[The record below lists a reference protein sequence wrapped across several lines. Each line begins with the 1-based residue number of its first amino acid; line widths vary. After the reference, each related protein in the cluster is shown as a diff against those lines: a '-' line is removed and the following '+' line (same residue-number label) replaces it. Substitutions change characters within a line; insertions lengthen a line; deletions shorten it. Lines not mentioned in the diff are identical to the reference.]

1 MLITFLDNG
10 QLYDGSTFNK
20 RPLGASEKSLILLA
34 ETLANIGHVVRI
46 FNNCKKSKVV
56 NKVSWNPIK
65 NIEANHSDIW
75 ISLNDP
81 KLFNLCDMNNKK
93 ILWLINSGL
102 QLAKPESYKAAI
114 RHSPTIIYQG
124 ESHINSIP
132 DGVKSLDA
140 KMIPLGVYK
149 KYFEIED
156 LSSSVT
162 PKAFVTT
169 NPLMGLD
176 WLIDLWVNFICTK
189 LPWAEL
195 HIFSFTMYNG
205 MNGKDIDEK
214 YLSIL
219 DKIKMNSKYN
229 IHVKKPKIDDDFI
242 KDIKDM
248 RVHLYPSHQFES
260 SALTLQ
266 ESQVMGIP
274 AVIRPLGAAPERIY
288 NGKTGFIGLD
298 ENIFSEYTIRLLS
311 DMSYFKRISNQAKQM
326 HSNCKWDNIVKEFI
340 KVFEIGNSK

>member
-10 QLYDGSTFNK
+10 QTYDGSTLNK

-34 ETLANIGHVVRI
+34 ETLSSIGHVVRI
-46 FNNCKKSKVV
+46 FNNCKKSRVV
-56 NKVSWNPIK
+56 NKVSWNPL
-65 NIEANHSDIW
+65 NTMNANHSDIW

-81 KLFNLCDMNNKK
+81 KLFDLCDFNNKK
-93 ILWLINSGL
+93 VLWLIKSGL
-102 QLAKPESYKAAI
+102 QLAKPDNFKSTM
-114 RHSPTIIYQG
+114 RHNPTIIYQG

-132 DGVKSLDA
+132 DGLKSLDA
-140 KMIPLGVYK
+140 KMISLGVYE
-149 KYFEIED
+149 KYFELEE
-156 LSSSVT
+156 LTSSVT

-176 WLIDLWVNFICTK
+176 WLINLWINHIHTK

-195 HIFSFTMYNG
+195 YIFSITMYNG
-205 MNGKDIDEK
+205 MHGKDVADR

-219 DKIKMNSKYN
+219 DKLKINTNYN
-229 IHVKKPKIDDDFI
+229 IHVKKPEVDAEFI
-242 KDIKDM
+242 KHIKDM

-274 AVIRPLGAAPERIY
+274 AVVRPLGAAPEKIY
-288 NGKTGFIGLD
+288 NGKTGFVAQD
-298 ENIFSEYTIRLLS
+298 DNTFSEYTIRLLS
-311 DMSYFKRISNQAKQM
+311 DLSYFKRISNKAKEM
-326 HSNCKWDNIVKEFI
+326 HVDSKWNNIAEKFI
-340 KVFEIGNSK
+340 KVFKLGNLK